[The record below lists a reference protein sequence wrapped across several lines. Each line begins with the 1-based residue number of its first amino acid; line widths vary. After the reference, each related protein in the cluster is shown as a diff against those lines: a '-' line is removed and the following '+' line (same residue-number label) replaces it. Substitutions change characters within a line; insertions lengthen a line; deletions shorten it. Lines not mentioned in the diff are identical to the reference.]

1 MSSVHIPTLLW
12 AVVIVFIVLV
22 VYHLLVNRG

>member
-12 AVVIVFIVLV
+12 AVVIVFVFLV
-22 VYHLLVNRG
+22 IYHLLVNKG